1 MELEGKTAIVT
12 GAGVRLGRAMALA
25 LAGRGMR
32 VVVHYNASAEP
43 AQEVVEQIE
52 SLGGEAIALQAD
64 LGQSHLA
71 PSIVERAVERFGR
84 VDVLVNNAA
93 IFERGGWSDTTED
106 NWDRQ
111 FDINLKSPFF
121 LTQAF
126 ARQIVE
132 ARQVETG
139 HGAHVVNIADWRG
152 LRPSSRYIAYTLTKA
167 ALIAMTQSL
176 AQALAPHIQVN
187 AILPG
192 LILPLAGHGP
202 EGLERAA
209 CDIPARRPGSAAEVV
224 KALLYLL
231 EADFVTGELLHVTG
245 GEHLLAGAPR
255 YR

>member
-1 MELEGKTAIVT
+1 MELGGQTAIVT

-32 VVVHYNASAEP
+32 LVVHYNASAGP

-52 SLGGEAIALQAD
+52 SLGGEAFAVQAD
-64 LGQSHLA
+64 LGQPHLA

-84 VDVLVNNAA
+84 VDVLVNSAA
-93 IFERGGWSDTTED
+93 IFKRGRWDNTTEQ
-106 NWDRQ
+106 NWDRH

-126 ARQIVE
+126 ARQVQE
-132 ARQVETG
+132 GRR
-139 HGAHVVNIADWRG
+139 AHVVNIADWRG
-152 LRPSSRYIAYTLTKA
+152 LHPSSGYIAYTLTKA

-176 AQALAPHIQVN
+176 AQALAPRIQVN

-202 EGLERAA
+202 EGLEAA
-209 CDIPARRPGSAAEVV
+209 ARDIPARRPGSAVEIV

-245 GEHLLAGAPR
+245 GEHLLAGAER

>member
-1 MELEGKTAIVT
+1 MDLAGKTAIVT

-25 LAGRGMR
+25 LAEQGVRL
-32 VVVHYNASAEP
+32 VVHYNASAGP
-43 AQEVVEQIE
+43 AQEVVQQIK
-52 SLGGEAIALQAD
+52 SLGGEAISVQAD
-64 LGQSHLA
+64 LGQPRLA

-84 VDVLVNNAA
+84 VDVLVNSAA
-93 IFERGGWSDTTED
+93 IFERGGWDETTEE
-106 NWDRQ
+106 NWDRH

-126 ARQIVE
+126 ARQVRE
-132 ARQVETG
+132 GYAGQ
-139 HGAHVVNIADWRG
+139 VVNIADWRG
-152 LRPSSRYIAYTLTKA
+152 LRPSGSYIAYTLTKA

-202 EGLERAA
+202 EGINRAA
-209 CDIPARRPGSAAEVV
+209 REIPAGRPGSEAEIV

-245 GEHLLAGAPR
+245 GEHLLAGSNR
-255 YR
+255 HR